1 MKQKTLLLLAF
12 VIVCL
17 VPGFA
22 QEQPFYFAMIADT
35 QLGMHAEDRN
45 FEQETVN
52 YEFAVASLNRLKP
65 EFVVILGD
73 LVNQEG
79 NTEQIREFLRIS
91 RKMDPSIPVYYVA
104 GNHDVGRVP
113 TPELLAAYRET
124 FGRDYYSFREG
135 PVYGI
140 VLNSSL
146 MVAPQNVKADYE
158 EQLSWLKK
166 ELETARKSDAGRIVV
181 FQHHP
186 YFLEDVNEAD
196 SYGNIPLERRR
207 VMLEILHEYDVQYV
221 FAGHIHSHS
230 IVKDGRLD
238 LVAVGPVAIPFGEHG
253 SGIMLAAVT
262 AEGLQYR
269 YYGFGRLPNEPT
281 TE

>member
-1 MKQKTLLLLAF
+1 MKQKTIFLLAF
-12 VIVCL
+12 FFICL
-17 VPGFA
+17 VPGFG

-35 QLGMHAEDRN
+35 QLGMHAGDRN

-52 YEFAVASLNRLKP
+52 YEFTVASLNRLKP

-91 RKMDPSIPVYYVA
+91 RKIDPFIPVYYVA

-135 PVYGI
+135 PIYGI

-146 MVAPQNVKADYE
+146 MVAPQNVEDDYE
-158 EQLSWLKK
+158 AQLSWLKK
-166 ELETARKSDAGRIVV
+166 ELETAKKSEASQIII

-196 SYGNIPLERRR
+196 SYGNIPLERRQ
-207 VMLEILHEYDVQYV
+207 VMLKILHEYDVQHV

-230 IVKDGRLD
+230 IVKDGELD

-269 YYGFGRLPNEPT
+269 YYGFSRLPNELT
-281 TE
+281 IE